1 MRIRW
6 AWSVCTCIAAIAFGM
21 GIQAQAGTIAVT
33 YTFDRGPV
41 GPGVPVGTI
50 LTADHFATGSVLSGN
65 PSLNAIWNPVT
76 YLSHDVI
83 DLTTGLLNGAFI
95 MTFADGNTLSGN
107 LFVDLSQAFA
117 NGVGPTPQTFTFT
130 GGTGEFAG
138 ATGSFS
144 GSGDLVGNGFTIS
157 GSGTINAP
165 AIVPEPASAA
175 LLLGGGL
182 ALILGSFRR
191 SKAKV
196 SPVQT
201 Q

>member
-1 MRIRW
+1 MNKIHIIILALACSPGIR
-6 AWSVCTCIAAIAFGM
+6 ANAA
-21 GIQAQAGTIAVT
+21 TIAVT
-33 YTFDRGPV
+33 YSFDGGPV
-41 GPGVPVGTI
+41 GPEVPSGTT
-50 LTADHFATGSVLSGN
+50 LTVDHFSTGSVLSGN

-83 DLTTGLLNGAFI
+83 DLTTGLLNGAFT

-117 NGVGPTPQTFTFT
+117 NGTGPTPQTFTFT

-138 ATGSFS
+138 AS
-144 GSGDLVGNGFTIS
+144 GSLSGSEGLVGNGFTIS

-165 AIVPEPASAA
+165 AVPEPASAV
-175 LLLGGGL
+175 LLLGGLGV
-182 ALILGSFRR
+182 ILGTFRR
-191 SKAKV
+191 SKVKS
-196 SPVQT
+196 SPAQM